1 MISILEKLLQLRHQK
16 VNTLISQLAQQKKIC
31 LIYEKNINDLLALSN
46 GKHSINSRCS
56 ALKMANMSNYK
67 KNIQGII
74 NWQEQEK
81 KSEENKIKKIQTSLK
96 QESCQEKIVQII
108 LEKQQQKILLEQ
120 IRKERKIADGIAS
133 QSWSRN
139 HTK

>member
-1 MISILEKLLQLRHQK
+1 
-16 VNTLISQLAQQKKIC
+16 LAR
-31 LIYEKNINDLLALSN
+31 A
-46 GKHSINSRCS
+46 R
-56 ALKMANMSNYK
+56 
-67 KNIQGII
+67 
-74 NWQEQEK
+74 K

-120 IRKERKIADGIAS
+120 MRKERKIADGIAS